1 MEVFGILGRGEIDT
15 KSKAIRTTVDF
26 VEQFIGND
34 KISTGES
41 VVGEGSV
48 PDAKTG
54 GIVGRAGRSLASE
67 AFVVAFTFKDGTI
80 AENDA
85 SANNTR
91 IDVEVMLGSISPG
104 EGGDIFSREDLV
116 RVLVI
121 IVSLFHGGRK
131 CVVIEDVCG
140 CDESRREGC
149 SSGGSENGRSNCGW
163 NSRCG
168 RRFLE
173 RDGVNVVKIDSI
185 EVRGKVQSIRM
196 NEDGEGA
203 LLFKNSFVDSVGE
216 FLLGAKTTR
225 SAENISPGECH
236 GIDKR
241 VSTMLE
247 SSVGA
252 GIEEK
257 FFSGSAKKYNEIIRE
272 VGRFLLRKE
281 DLGVNCVAGEAMK
294 VFVGE
299 TNIKALDLF
308 VLSVF
313 HGVCCKRN
321 V

>member
-1 MEVFGILGRGEIDT
+1 MEVFGILGRGEINT

-41 VVGEGSV
+41 MVGEGSV

-54 GIVGRAGRSLASE
+54 GIVGRAGRSLASK

-91 IDVEVMLGSISPG
+91 IDVVVMLGSISPG
-104 EGGDIFSREDLV
+104 EGGEIFSREDFV

-131 CVVIEDVCG
+131 CVVIEDVRG
-140 CDESRREGC
+140 CDESRRKGRSC
-149 SSGGSENGRSNCGW
+149 GGSENGRSSCGW
-163 NSRCG
+163 NSRRG

-173 RDGVNVVKIDSI
+173 GDGVNVVKVDSS

-196 NEDGEGA
+196 NKDGEGA

-216 FLLGAKTTR
+216 FLL
-225 SAENISPGECH
+225 
-236 GIDKR
+236 
-241 VSTMLE
+241 
-247 SSVGA
+247 
-252 GIEEK
+252 
-257 FFSGSAKKYNEIIRE
+257 
-272 VGRFLLRKE
+272 
-281 DLGVNCVAGEAMK
+281 
-294 VFVGE
+294 
-299 TNIKALDLF
+299 
-308 VLSVF
+308 
-313 HGVCCKRN
+313 
-321 V
+321 